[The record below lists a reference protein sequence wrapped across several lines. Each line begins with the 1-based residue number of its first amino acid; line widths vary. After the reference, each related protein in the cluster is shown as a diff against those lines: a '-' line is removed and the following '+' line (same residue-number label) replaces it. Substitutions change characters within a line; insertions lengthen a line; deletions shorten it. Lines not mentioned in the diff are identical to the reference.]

1 MKKIWTIIPALL
13 LAAACSDDENG
24 YSEPPTLSDA
34 DSEITIPAIPAD
46 WAPGMAYK
54 PYSDELP
61 VAPGVPVNLLVVG
74 DDERAAQELAVAAN
88 EAWIWDFVQ
97 YGRPVM
103 LDVNVR
109 SCYFP
114 NHTDIHTA
122 QTGNETSFNPEH
134 KACDVVVAGF
144 ETTKMA
150 VAQRYMRQLEE
161 AFGEDYPLVV
171 VPGGENDNEFSLD
184 AWRLCVRLGGI
195 DWKEDVLP
203 AFPEWEVEDELTEE
217 QEVYYRPGT
226 CGLHTR
232 CRM

>member
-114 NHTDIHTA
+114 NHTDIIRH
-122 QTGNETSFNPEH
+122 
-134 KACDVVVAGF
+134 
-144 ETTKMA
+144 
-150 VAQRYMRQLEE
+150 RR
-161 AFGEDYPLVV
+161 
-171 VPGGENDNEFSLD
+171 
-184 AWRLCVRLGGI
+184 
-195 DWKEDVLP
+195 
-203 AFPEWEVEDELTEE
+203 
-217 QEVYYRPGT
+217 GT
-226 CGLHTR
+226 RRHSIRSIRRATWW
-232 CRM
+232 

>member
-97 YGRPVM
+97 YGGR
-103 LDVNVR
+103 
-109 SCYFP
+109 
-114 NHTDIHTA
+114 
-122 QTGNETSFNPEH
+122 
-134 KACDVVVAGF
+134 
-144 ETTKMA
+144 
-150 VAQRYMRQLEE
+150 
-161 AFGEDYPLVV
+161 
-171 VPGGENDNEFSLD
+171 
-184 AWRLCVRLGGI
+184 
-195 DWKEDVLP
+195 
-203 AFPEWEVEDELTEE
+203 
-217 QEVYYRPGT
+217 
-226 CGLHTR
+226 
-232 CRM
+232 